1 MSSDDDDYGGIPRDW
16 SPSDHTSARR
26 GDCGGPLR
34 KRSAIETAS
43 QNKLLHHE
51 YNEEYGV

>member
-1 MSSDDDDYGGIPRDW
+1 MQYWQGQEVKAKS
-16 SPSDHTSARR
+16 
-26 GDCGGPLR
+26 
-34 KRSAIETAS
+34 IETAS